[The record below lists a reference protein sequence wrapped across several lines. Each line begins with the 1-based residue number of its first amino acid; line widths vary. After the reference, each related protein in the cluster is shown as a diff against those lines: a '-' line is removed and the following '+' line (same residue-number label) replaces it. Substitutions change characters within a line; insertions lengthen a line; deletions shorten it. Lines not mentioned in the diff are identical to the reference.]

1 MPPPRPVQAVRQNR
15 PGTFPED
22 VRVSMGI
29 SFVSDEMED
38 LLEGGV
44 KLTIPRIGLGPELAL
59 PVMKIVLH
67 EEFEIKTLQ
76 APLVPGHE
84 QKGISSDHCG
94 QNLRVVGFAILI
106 VVEVL
111 GQDDG
116 GMLDFLGGSPWRGE
130 YGNPENVD
138 VLGNFLAQG
147 SELAVR
153 NARYLETRESRIKS
167 MPQEQRDEARQ
178 TGGFHPVTEHGRR
191 LQRQSKRWLPTPIP
205 PWSSPQFAPSS
216 RPLEN

>member
-1 MPPPRPVQAVRQNR
+1 
-15 PGTFPED
+15 
-22 VRVSMGI
+22 MGI

-67 EEFEIKTLQ
+67 EELEIKTLQ

-84 QKGISSDHCG
+84 QKGISSDHGG
-94 QNLRVVGFAILI
+94 QNLRVVGFAILV

-116 GMLDFLGGSPWRGE
+116 GMLDFLGGVRGVASTGIPKTSAHWE
-130 YGNPENVD
+130 ISLRKGANLPSECSISRNSGEPNKEHAPRAKRRYKANGRLSSGN
-138 VLGNFLAQG
+138 
-147 SELAVR
+147 
-153 NARYLETRESRIKS
+153 
-167 MPQEQRDEARQ
+167 
-178 TGGFHPVTEHGRR
+178 
-191 LQRQSKRWLPTPIP
+191 
-205 PWSSPQFAPSS
+205 
-216 RPLEN
+216 